1 MTGALSGSFC
11 PRAGLVL
18 VVDDDEATRE
28 AHALALRR
36 SGIRVVTAR
45 DGRHALE
52 QLRLCPEED
61 RPCCILL
68 DLMMPVMDGWQFRA
82 EQRRDPRLAAVPV
95 IVCSAQGAAEQ
106 RAGAL
111 EAACY
116 LNKPVEVEELLAVVR
131 RFVA

>member
-1 MTGALSGSFC
+1 
-11 PRAGLVL
+11 

-28 AHALALRR
+28 AYSLAL
-36 SGIRVVTAR
+36 GQCGLRVVTAHH
-45 DGRHALE
+45 GRHALE

-82 EQRRDPRLAAVPV
+82 EQRRDPRLANVPV
-95 IVCSAQGAAEQ
+95 IVCSAQGGVEQ
-106 RAGAL
+106 RAGSL

-131 RFVA
+131 RYTA